1 MDGLIL
7 NNFKGVIMKQ
17 TQERFNYLMETLD
30 EQRMSILLDDLTPEE
45 REATNAIIA
54 DLEAELEEYGLN
66 ISSS

>member
-1 MDGLIL
+1 
-7 NNFKGVIMKQ
+7 
-17 TQERFNYLMETLD
+17 METLD